1 MKLSLRSA
9 IVAMAVALPS
19 ALAGQVRA
27 SVGDVDFKFKFGG
40 RTNLDL
46 GTYMGANDGMA
57 NRNGASVNDTRMS
70 LIADV
75 DTLWQVKIELSF
87 GSRQV
92 SFRDLFIKRTFK
104 NTNSEIQLGNILLPF
119 GLFRQGIGYKFIEI
133 APADNAYTP
142 GRKLGAAYTKYL
154 PRFNWSVGFYSDG
167 AIDNGQQT
175 NRGYSFM
182 AHGLVRPVDNGGTIF
197 HIGATGLFTH
207 PSSAVTFNAITP
219 HTFSTGSTKTLF
231 STPGMEAYNY
241 GRLNVNALTIVRRF
255 YAEAHFM
262 KAWVNRP
269 NETNVTTDGET
280 RTMAQGNYNDSYGVY
295 VQAAWRIMG
304 ENHSYN
310 RKTGLT
316 GNANGRALEV
326 LARFSQLDLDTYG
339 AVNDVTIGMNYF
351 INRYLRLKVNYVHS
365 HIRGGAD
372 LDHIQGRFQ
381 FSF

>member
-19 ALAGQVRA
+19 ALAGQVKA
-27 SVGDVDFKFKFGG
+27 SIGDVDFKFKFGG

-46 GTYMGANDGMA
+46 GTYMGADDGKA
-57 NRNGASVNDTRMS
+57 NRNGVSVNDTRLS
-70 LIADV
+70 LIADI
-75 DTLWQVKIELSF
+75 DTVWQVKIEMSF
-87 GSRQV
+87 SNRAA
-92 SFRDLFIKRTFK
+92 SFRDVFIKRTFK
-104 NTNSEIQLGNILLPF
+104 TTSSEVQIGNILLPF
-119 GLFRQGIGYKFIEI
+119 GLLRQGVNYKLIEL

-142 GRKLGAAYTKYL
+142 GRKLGAAYSQYL
-154 PRFNWSVGFYSDG
+154 PHFNWSVGLYSDG
-167 AIDNGQQT
+167 AIDQGGQT
-175 NRGYSFM
+175 NKGYSFM
-182 AHGLVRPVDNGGTIF
+182 AHGLVRPIDDGGTIF

-207 PSSAVTFNAITP
+207 PSSTVTFNATAP
-219 HTFSTGSTKTLF
+219 HTFSTGPSKTLF
-231 STPGMEAYNY
+231 STPAMEVYNY

-255 YAEAHFM
+255 YAEAHFI

-269 NETNVTTDGET
+269 NETSVTSGGET
-280 RTMAQGNYNDSYGVY
+280 RTVAQSNYNDSYGVY
-295 VQAAWRIMG
+295 VQAAWRFFG
-304 ENHSYN
+304 PNHSYN

-316 GNANGRALEV
+316 GNATSRALEV

-339 AVNDVTIGMNYF
+339 AVNDVTLGMNYF

-372 LDHIQGRFQ
+372 LDLIQGRFQ

>member
-1 MKLSLRSA
+1 MKLSLRGV
-9 IVAMAVALPS
+9 IVAMAVVLPS
-19 ALAGQVRA
+19 ALAGQVKA
-27 SVGDVDFKFKFGG
+27 SIGDVDFKFKFGG

-46 GTYMGANDGMA
+46 GTYMGADDGKA
-57 NRNGASVNDTRMS
+57 NRNGVSVNDTRLS
-70 LIADV
+70 LIADI
-75 DTLWQVKIELSF
+75 DTVWQVKIEMSF
-87 GSRQV
+87 SNRAA
-92 SFRDLFIKRTFK
+92 SFRDVFIKRTFK
-104 NTNSEIQLGNILLPF
+104 TTNSEVQIGNILLPF
-119 GLFRQGIGYKFIEI
+119 GLLRQGVNYKLIEL

-142 GRKLGAAYTKYL
+142 GRKLGAAYTQYL
-154 PRFNWSVGFYSDG
+154 PHFNWSVGLYSDG
-167 AIDNGQQT
+167 AIDQGGQT
-175 NRGYSFM
+175 NKGYSFM
-182 AHGLVRPVDNGGTIF
+182 AHGLVRPIDNGGTIF

-207 PSSAVTFNAITP
+207 PSSTVTFNATAP
-219 HTFSTGSTKTLF
+219 HTFSTGPSKTLF
-231 STPGMEAYNY
+231 STPAMEVYNY

-269 NETNVTTDGET
+269 NETSVTSGGET
-280 RTMAQGNYNDSYGVY
+280 QSVAQSNYNDSYGVY
-295 VQAAWRIMG
+295 VQAAWRFFG
-304 ENHSYN
+304 PNHSYN

-316 GNANGRALEV
+316 GNATNRALEV

-372 LDHIQGRFQ
+372 LDLIQGRFQ